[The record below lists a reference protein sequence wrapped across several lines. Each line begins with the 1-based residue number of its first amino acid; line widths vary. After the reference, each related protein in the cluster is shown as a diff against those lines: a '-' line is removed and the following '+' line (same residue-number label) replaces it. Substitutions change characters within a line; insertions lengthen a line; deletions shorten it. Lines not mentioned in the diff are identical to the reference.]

1 MPRPFVAYAAAT
13 LAVAVAVAAVAGA
26 GAGFT
31 LPGESTAWLMAAL
44 VLLGEL
50 LPIHV
55 PRRTTHDWI
64 TVSSPFAVG
73 LLLAYGAWPA
83 IVALVVASVIADTTY
98 RTSPVMVIFN
108 AAQYVVAI
116 GAAAAVLTLMGHGA
130 PVGSIV
136 AAGPSVLV
144 GAAAFFVVNEVV
156 AGTGIA
162 LRVGQA
168 PVAYLL
174 RDAVFHAWTGG
185 FQLALAPIVVIAAN
199 AGGWLLA
206 LSFCP
211 LLAIF
216 LGGRQA
222 ALNAHAAEHD
232 PLTDLPNLNALRSR
246 IADAEDPVSV
256 LVIALDDLGTIR
268 ETLGHATADRLLGQ
282 VAERLRAGL
291 QERDV
296 LARMG
301 GEGELALVPAG
312 DPVIAVGS
320 IFALL
325 VAPFDV
331 QGLLLEIHATVG
343 VADGPPDPDT
353 VLRHAGVALA
363 AAREAGRPWSR
374 HTAEQD
380 ERSED
385 RLALATQLRRAL
397 DRDELTVHYQLKVPL
412 RRDQPTY
419 GVEALVRWQHPQLGL
434 VAPDGFIS
442 LAERTGLIA
451 PLTERVLARALADLR
466 GWLDEG
472 LDAQVAVNVA
482 PPLLLDDQLPATVE
496 RLLAR
501 AGIDPDRL
509 QLEITESRLLADDGR
524 AVEVIR
530 RLRELGV
537 TLAIDDFGV
546 GFSSL
551 GQLRRLPVAELKI
564 DKSFVSGMEE
574 GDGGAA
580 VVRAA
585 AALGRDL
592 GIAVVAEGVE
602 TPAECQRVRE
612 LGCDYAQGFLFG
624 RPAPA
629 AELAARLR
637 SLQAPAG
644 EGARVVALGGAV

>member
-1 MPRPFVAYAAAT
+1 MPRSFVAYATVT
-13 LAVAVAVAAVAGA
+13 LAVAAAVAVLA
-26 GAGFT
+26 GSAVGFA
-31 LPGESTAWLMAAL
+31 LPGETTAWLMASL

-55 PRRTTHDWI
+55 PRRSTHDWI
-64 TVSSPFAVG
+64 TVSSPFAVA

-83 IVALVVASVIADTTY
+83 ILALVVASVLADIAY
-98 RTSPVMVIFN
+98 RTSPVMITFN
-108 AAQYVVAI
+108 AAQYVVAM
-116 GAAAAVLTLMGHGA
+116 GAAAAVLALTGHPT

-144 GAAAFFVVNEVV
+144 GAAAFFVVNELV

-162 LRVGQA
+162 LRVGRP
-168 PVAYLL
+168 PVPYLL
-174 RDAVFHAWTGG
+174 RDATFHAWTGG

-199 AGGWLLA
+199 AGGWLLT

-211 LLAIF
+211 LLAIY

-232 PLTDLPNLNALRSR
+232 ALTDLPNLGALRTR
-246 IADAEDPVSV
+246 IAEGEDPVTV

-268 ETLGHATADRLLGQ
+268 ETLGHATADRLLTQ
-282 VAERLRAGL
+282 VGARLREALPAG
-291 QERDV
+291 DV
-296 LARMG
+296 LARVG
-301 GEGELALVPAG
+301 GDGELALVPEG
-312 DPVIAVGS
+312 DAVTAVGN
-320 IFALL
+320 IFGAL

-331 QGLLLEIHATVG
+331 EGLLLEIHATIG
-343 VADGPPDPDT
+343 VAEGPPDPDA

-363 AAREAGRPWSR
+363 AAREAGRPWSV
-374 HTAEQD
+374 HSPEQD

-412 RRDQPTY
+412 RGDQPTY
-419 GVEALVRWQHPQLGL
+419 GVEALVRWEHPQLGL
-434 VAPDGFIS
+434 VGPDGFIA

-451 PLTERVLARALADLR
+451 PLTERVLGRALDDL
-466 GWLDEG
+466 GDWLDEG

-482 PPLLLDDQLPATVE
+482 PPLLLDDQLPVCVG

-501 AGIDPDRL
+501 AGIEPGRL
-509 QLEITESRLLADDGR
+509 QLEITESRLLADEER
-524 AVEVIR
+524 AVDVVR

-537 TLAIDDFGV
+537 SLAIDDFGV

-564 DKSFVSGMEE
+564 DKSFVAGMD

-602 TPAECQRVRE
+602 TPAECRRVRE

-637 SLQAPAG
+637 SLQAPAR
-644 EGARVVALGGAV
+644 EGAQVFALGGAA